1 MSQDYL
7 FSIKICFS
15 KSQLLHSYHVT
26 SMLISQNE
34 GCAGGSLG
42 FGFWLCRVSASV
54 HWVFG
59 VLVSIL
65 HNWGVL
71 WGVGTGVL
79 GIRSVGAGMWAG
91 QRFGT
96 GVFICTPFN
105 LTSTKYENW
114 LTFQA

>member
-1 MSQDYL
+1 MQGGTLVLD
-7 FSIKICFS
+7 F
-15 KSQLLHSYHVT
+15 
-26 SMLISQNE
+26 
-34 GCAGGSLG
+34 GCAH
-42 FGFWLCRVSASV
+42 VSASV

-59 VLVSIL
+59 VLVPIL

-105 LTSTKYENW
+105 
-114 LTFQA
+114 

>member
-1 MSQDYL
+1 
-7 FSIKICFS
+7 
-15 KSQLLHSYHVT
+15 
-26 SMLISQNE
+26 MLISQNE

-71 WGVGTGVL
+71 WGVGTGVF
-79 GIRSVGAGMWAG
+79 GDPVCGGWDVGGAEVRNRG
-91 QRFGT
+91 FYLHT
-96 GVFICTPFN
+96 
-105 LTSTKYENW
+105 L
-114 LTFQA
+114 

>member
-1 MSQDYL
+1 MLLQCLYL
-7 FSIKICFS
+7 KMRGVQGEALVLDF
-15 KSQLLHSYHVT
+15 
-26 SMLISQNE
+26 
-34 GCAGGSLG
+34 GCAH
-42 FGFWLCRVSASV
+42 VSASV